1 METVAVCLYSKYS
14 QRSKE
19 FLDDIHPSLGI
30 QMLCVDNEEVRQAI
44 VRDHQGYHIKTVP
57 CIFLFHSNGRLEKY
71 EGSDAF
77 TWLRKAREVME
88 ANMYQ
93 RQQTPIAPSSPLPPQ
108 QTPIAQLQQPE
119 VQIQVQQPAP
129 PPVEEPQFVPEPQP
143 LPMASPYEQVNNE
156 PLDITPIDENG
167 IQSLRQNNLPPQQN
181 AEDIMN
187 QEMELRRAS
196 DQVITRKQD
205 NIKEL
210 AQMMQRQ
217 RESDD
222 DKIAPPAL
230 YPTDQQN
237 NRPPF

>member
-93 RQQTPIAPSSPLPPQ
+93 RQQTPIQPSQPQ
-108 QTPIAQLQQPE
+108 QTPIQFQQPE
-119 VQIQVQQPAP
+119 VQVAP
-129 PPVEEPQFVPEPQP
+129 PPPPPPAEEPLMQPPPQP
-143 LPMASPYEQVNNE
+143 QVMASPYEQVNND

-167 IQSLRQNNLPPQQN
+167 IQSLHQNNLPPQQN

-196 DQVITRKQD
+196 DQVLTRKQD